1 MLLLFLILNNYY
13 VKDIKEY
20 EKKSDVAIYCSSLE
34 KWNAIKALRPD
45 LQTTKEYGFI
55 REDGKPT
62 DCIHINGKGTAS
74 KNSYEQGNYTIYPAS
89 DFLEDDILE
98 KCKKKYPIG
107 TKYKC
112 AFYNDNEE
120 VKTDF
125 KTYDKGTTIAD
136 DSGGYVCYKGKF
148 AEIIEEPKFE
158 VGKWYKYSDKNNYY
172 FKPAVSGVIGK
183 NIKTLEEI
191 NGDFYKNTTNTW
203 SSTNETKLADL
214 SEIQNIL
221 PEGHVDKIKSNT
233 FPEYVEYIHPIDTSW
248 KLGKIYKVN
257 RDGTV
262 DFESGGNPCD
272 KHYTIDTRMFKPSTK
287 EAYEA
292 QFVKELEKQ
301 WIPQAG
307 DWAYRLYEGNSSN
320 KVTKGKVYLVLEGS
334 SAKVLKIIDDSGN
347 KDNFDTY
354 RFRKALPNEIPI
366 EQQSIKQYPLTKE
379 ECFID
384 LKNTKIWIGD
394 NPELSRKVQE
404 KAFKLGSKWI
414 NGDTKVDCLDEY
426 FLLFDEK
433 GNMSRTG
440 CLDKIYFNICKE
452 KKEIFPSDLGIN
464 ETTNYHKVDIFLSNT
479 DPIDFLSKKEEFPTA
494 NRIIYSEKKQIKLTE
509 LEIPKQSYVKCI
521 STKST
526 EFTLNKIYKIE
537 GCSIRTNTGYL
548 CMDNIRNNLSNYYS
562 CSFEY
567 SNEQEY
573 LIQQGKQVH
582 EKVVFNIQVGK
593 SYPIID
599 ELPNT
604 IGIINYFGDI
614 NFYEDLVSTGNKVIK
629 KETLTELEL
638 PTPIKVIKR
647 EESYY

>member
-13 VKDIKEY
+13 VKDIKKY

-34 KWNAIKALRPD
+34 EWNAIKALRPD

-62 DCIHINGKGTAS
+62 DCIYINGKGTAS
-74 KNSYEQGNYTIYPAS
+74 KNLYEQGNYTIYPAS

-98 KCKKKYPIG
+98 QCKKKYPIG

-125 KTYDKGTTIAD
+125 KTYDKGTTITD
-136 DSGGYVCYKGKF
+136 GSGGYVCYKGNF

-158 VGKWYKYSDKNNYY
+158 VGKWYKYSYKNNHY
-172 FKPAVSGVIGK
+172 FKPLESKIIGK
-183 NIKTLEEI
+183 CVKTSEEI
-191 NGDFYKNTTNTW
+191 HTGIYKNTTNRW
-203 SSTNETKLADL
+203 FSIKNETKLADL

-233 FPEYVEYIHPIDTSW
+233 FPEYVEYIHPINTSW

-262 DFESGGNPCD
+262 DFESGGNPCN
-272 KHYTIDTRMFKPSTK
+272 KHYTIDTRTFKPSTK

-301 WIPQAG
+301 WIPHAG
-307 DWAYRLYEGNSSN
+307 DWAYRLDEGNSSN
-320 KVTKGKVYLVLEGS
+320 KVTKGKVYLVLEDS
-334 SAKVLKIIDDSGN
+334 SAKELKIIDDSGN

-354 RFRKALPNEIPI
+354 RFRKAL
-366 EQQSIKQYPLTKE
+366 S
-379 ECFID
+379 
-384 LKNTKIWIGD
+384 
-394 NPELSRKVQE
+394 S
-404 KAFKLGSKWI
+404 
-414 NGDTKVDCLDEY
+414 
-426 FLLFDEK
+426 
-433 GNMSRTG
+433 
-440 CLDKIYFNICKE
+440 
-452 KKEIFPSDLGIN
+452 
-464 ETTNYHKVDIFLSNT
+464 
-479 DPIDFLSKKEEFPTA
+479 
-494 NRIIYSEKKQIKLTE
+494 
-509 LEIPKQSYVKCI
+509 EIPKQSYVKCI

-537 GCSIRTNTGYL
+537 GCNIRTNTGYL
-548 CMDNIRNNLSNYYS
+548 CMDNIRNNLSNYYGY
-562 CSFEY
+562 SFEY

-573 LIQQGKQVH
+573 LVQEGKQIH
-582 EKVVFNIQVGK
+582 EKVVSNIQVGK

-614 NFYEDLVSTGNKVIK
+614 NFSEDLFSTGNKVIK